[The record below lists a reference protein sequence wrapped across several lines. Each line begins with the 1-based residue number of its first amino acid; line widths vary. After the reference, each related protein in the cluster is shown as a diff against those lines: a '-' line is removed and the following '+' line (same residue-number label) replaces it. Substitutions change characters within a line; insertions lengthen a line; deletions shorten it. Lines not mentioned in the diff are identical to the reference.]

1 MSDSKKNGFKP
12 ILVTIAT
19 YIIPLIIVIGGVML
33 LQEIHDQTADGPY
46 CACGVVTRVKTSRG
60 SRQGIQVSFTDAKG
74 VKYSRPCGVANRT
87 NNLSSD
93 DAEKIIKEGTVAKGK
108 MFVIDYEQSILE
120 TMISLHYDMPLN
132 DCFLTVPKKGD
143 CKKMYQEYLN
153 RSKLQ
158 NQ

>member
-1 MSDSKKNGFKP
+1 MTNNKNMLHP
-12 ILVTIAT
+12 AIITIAT
-19 YIIPLIIVIGGVML
+19 YIIPIIIGIGGLML

-46 CACGVVTRVKTSRG
+46 CACGVITQIKSSRG

-74 VKYSRPCGVANRT
+74 VKYSRPCGIANRT

-108 MFVIDYEQSILE
+108 MFVIDYEQSIWE

-143 CKKMYQEYLN
+143 CKKIYQEYLN
-153 RSKLQ
+153 ENNLQ
-158 NQ
+158 KP

>member
-1 MSDSKKNGFKP
+1 MSDSKKNGFYP
-12 ILVTIAT
+12 IIVTIAT
-19 YIIPLIIVIGGVML
+19 YIIPLIIIIGGAML

-46 CACGVVTRVKTSRG
+46 CACGVITQIKSSRG
-60 SRQGIQVSFTDAKG
+60 IRLQVSFTDAKG
-74 VKYSRPCGVANRT
+74 VKYSRPCSIENRT

-108 MFVIDYEQSILE
+108 MFVIDYEQSIWE

-153 RSKLQ
+153 ENNLQ
-158 NQ
+158 KP

>member
-1 MSDSKKNGFKP
+1 MTNNKNMLHP
-12 ILVTIAT
+12 AIITIAT
-19 YIIPLIIVIGGVML
+19 YIIPIIIGIGGLML

-46 CACGVVTRVKTSRG
+46 CACGVITQIKSSRG
-60 SRQGIQVSFTDAKG
+60 SRQGIQVRFTDAKG
-74 VKYSRPCGVANRT
+74 VRYSRPCGIANRT

-108 MFVIDYEQSILE
+108 MFVIDYEQSIWE

-132 DCFLTVPKKGD
+132 NCFLTVPKKGD

-153 RSKLQ
+153 KNKLQ
-158 NQ
+158 NP